1 MACTGN
7 KTENCGAGD
16 RLTMYGFGSANGTA
30 GSEPTP
36 VVPVP
41 TQPGNLPANWTYA
54 GCWIDNAQGRIL
66 LNQVP
71 DSDNLTHANCISEC
85 ATRGFSVAGAQYGA
99 QCFCGN
105 ALYAGAART
114 DEDQCSMACSGNSF
128 EKCGAGN
135 RMSVFSIGNVTT
147 YAPPKA
153 ATSSGNW
160 SYIGCWTDNPVGARS
175 LKWQMPQSTN
185 NSAEHC
191 LSQCVGFGYMTGGMQ
206 YGVECSCGDWSTVQA
221 AGSTLRDESECN
233 MACPGNGTQ
242 ICGAGGRFSM
252 YNWTGD
258 ALYEWGTPQGSDK
271 GEYSM
276 MIGGIVIPL
285 IATLGIN
292 NKVMFLE
299 KHGTG
304 PPNSTGAYELDI
316 SQVGNPDAA
325 WRTLH
330 GLKTDVFCAAGV
342 TLPDKAGRQ
351 LNVGGWSADSLYGV
365 RLYTPDGSEGVKG
378 VNDWEE
384 NYQQV
389 ALQRGRWY
397 PTAMTMA
404 NGSVVIVGG
413 QIGSNGPPEP
423 TLEILPNPPGGR
435 YLYMDWLQR
444 TDPYNLYPFMY
455 VLPSGGIFVAYYN
468 EARILD
474 PVTFNTRVELPNAPG
489 SILAPN
495 SGRTYPLEG
504 TAMIFPQYAPY
515 SDPVTIIM
523 CGGAEQ
529 YDGRALDNCVTIQP
543 EVANPTWT
551 IERMPS
557 PRVMTNMVALPDG
570 TFLIMGGAHQGNAGF
585 GLATDPNNVAVLY
598 DPTKPLHSRMS
609 IMGSTDIARMY
620 HSETILLP
628 DGSVLVSGSDP
639 QDNVNPQE
647 YRMERFSPPY
657 MQSGLP
663 KPSFTLSGGAREN
676 WNYGGSYSFSVN
688 MPSGGQPRVA
698 IMGAVSATHGA
709 SMGQRTYFPA
719 VSCGGGQCTVTAP
732 PTPEIC
738 VPGWYQMYVLDGP
751 TPSVSQWVRIGGDP
765 ANVGSWPNFPD
776 TFKVPGPG

>member
-1 MACTGN
+1 
-7 KTENCGAGD
+7 
-16 RLTMYGFGSANGTA
+16 
-30 GSEPTP
+30 
-36 VVPVP
+36 
-41 TQPGNLPANWTYA
+41 
-54 GCWIDNAQGRIL
+54 
-66 LNQVP
+66 
-71 DSDNLTHANCISEC
+71 
-85 ATRGFSVAGAQYGA
+85 
-99 QCFCGN
+99 
-105 ALYAGAART
+105 
-114 DEDQCSMACSGNSF
+114 
-128 EKCGAGN
+128 
-135 RMSVFSIGNVTT
+135 
-147 YAPPKA
+147 
-153 ATSSGNW
+153 
-160 SYIGCWTDNPVGARS
+160 
-175 LKWQMPQSTN
+175 
-185 NSAEHC
+185 
-191 LSQCVGFGYMTGGMQ
+191 MTGGMQ
-206 YGVECSCGDWSTVQA
+206 YGVECSCGDWDTVVST
-221 AGSTLRDESECN
+221 GSTMRPEAECN

-242 ICGAGGRFSM
+242 LCGAASRFSM

-258 ALYEWGTPQGSDK
+258 ALYEFATPQGADR

-276 MIGGIVIPL
+276 MIGGVVIPL

-292 NKVMFLE
+292 DKVMFLE

-316 SQVGNPDAA
+316 SKVDNPAAA

-330 GLKTDVFCAAGV
+330 GIKTDVFCAAGV

-365 RLYTPDGSEGVKG
+365 RLFTPDGFDGAES

-397 PTAMTMA
+397 PSAMTMA
-404 NGSVVIVGG
+404 NGSVLVVGG
-413 QIGSNGPPEP
+413 QIGSNGAPEP
-423 TLEILPNPPGGR
+423 TLEILPNPAGGR
-435 YLYMDWLQR
+435 YLHMDWLQR
-444 TDPYNLYPFMY
+444 TDPYNLYPFLY

-474 PVTFNTRVELPNAPG
+474 PVTFATRVELPNAPG

-495 SGRTYPLEG
+495 SGRSYPLEG
-504 TAMIFPQYAPY
+504 TAMMLPQYAPY
-515 SDPVTIIM
+515 TDPVTILL

-529 YDGRALDNCVTIQP
+529 YDGRALDNCVSIQP
-543 EVANPTWT
+543 EAANPTWT

-585 GLATDPNNVAVLY
+585 GLATSPNNQAVLY
-598 DPTKPLHSRMS
+598 DPAKPLGSRMS

-628 DGSVLVSGSDP
+628 DGSVMVTGSDP

-657 MQSGLP
+657 MQKGLP
-663 KPSFTLSGGAREN
+663 KPSFTLAGGARPS
-676 WNYGGSYSFSVN
+676 WNYGGSYSFSVS
-688 MPSGGQPRVA
+688 MPSGGSPRVA

-709 SMGQRTYFPA
+709 SMGQRTYFPS
-719 VSCGGGQCTVTAP
+719 VSCGGDQCTVTAP
-732 PTPEIC
+732 PTAEIC

-765 ANVGSWPNFPD
+765 ADIGSWPKFPD
-776 TFKVPGPG
+776 TFKVPGRG